1 MIIYS
6 EKTKKTYTSVED
18 CATDEAAYDAK
29 IAEEKRIAEEKEQAR
44 KVRESEVAE
53 AYEALAKAEKRYND
67 LVDAYNNDYGY
78 PTFCEC
84 EGCEGCDFCE
94 DEEDKECETGCECHS
109 HGPREMTPQEV
120 LAALV
125 FGLMR

>member
-6 EKTKKTYTSVED
+6 EKTKKTYTSVEA
-18 CATDEAAYDAK
+18 CAADEAAYDAK

-44 KVRESEVAE
+44 KVREVEVTE
-53 AYEALAKAEKRYND
+53 AYDALVKAEKRYND

-78 PTFCEC
+78 LTFCE
-84 EGCEGCDFCE
+84 GEGCDFCE
-94 DEEDKECETGCECHS
+94 DKEDEKDEECETDCECHS
-109 HGPREMTPQEV
+109 HGPREMTPQEL